1 MSSINK
7 NIMKEIELFTKRTFV
22 SDLIVSSL
30 KTQAK
35 PLAGF

>member
-22 SDLIVSSL
+22 NDLKISRL